1 MTTFFDTSAL
11 IALVKD
17 TEKHHKWSYE
27 QFEAGKS
34 RGPIVISP
42 IVFSEFCVGM
52 ASLQHVQ
59 QSLQSLGIE
68 SVAETE
74 AALFRASRAYLQY
87 KRTNKGPKS
96 SLLPDFLIG
105 ATAETLER
113 PLVTTNAR
121 DFQSY
126 FEGLQLIHP
135 SDMATTTPG

>member
-17 TEKHHKWSYE
+17 TEKHHKWSRA
-27 QFEAGKS
+27 QFEAGKLL
-34 RGPIVISP
+34 GPVVISP
-42 IVFSEFCVGM
+42 IVFSEYCVGM
-52 ASLQHVQ
+52 ASLEHVQ
-59 QSLQSLGIE
+59 QSLQALGIE

-87 KRTNKGPKS
+87 KRNKGPKF

-105 ATAETLER
+105 ATAETLGR

-126 FEGLQLIHP
+126 FKGLQLIHP
-135 SDMATTTPG
+135 NDMANTTP

>member
-17 TEKHHKWSYE
+17 TEEHHEWSRG

-42 IVFSEFCVGM
+42 IVFSEYCVGM
-52 ASLQHVQ
+52 ASLEHVQ
-59 QSLQSLGIE
+59 QSLQALGIE
-68 SVAETE
+68 SIAESD
-74 AALFRASRAYLQY
+74 AALFRASRAYIQY
-87 KRTNKGPKS
+87 KDINKGPKL

-105 ATAETLER
+105 AAAETLGH

-121 DFQSY
+121 DFQRVFSGASAY
-126 FEGLQLIHP
+126 SSE
-135 SDMATTTPG
+135 